1 MTWQD
6 NVRDRGCFVHEA
18 RQTHNERYV
27 RHGGRKFVGFGHR
40 KDRIRVVDDEHFD
53 LTATG
58 CLGQTHHVA
67 ETCLAAARDGTRRLW
82 IEQHPPCSTNVAGKV
97 VESVD
102 RD

>member
-1 MTWQD
+1 M
-6 NVRDRGCFVHEA
+6 
-18 RQTHNERYV
+18 
-27 RHGGRKFVGFGHR
+27 GFGHR

-67 ETCLAAARDGTRRLW
+67 EARLAAAWDCTCRLW
-82 IEQHPPCSTNVAGKV
+82 IKQHPTCPTDVAGKV
-97 VESVD
+97 VKSVD